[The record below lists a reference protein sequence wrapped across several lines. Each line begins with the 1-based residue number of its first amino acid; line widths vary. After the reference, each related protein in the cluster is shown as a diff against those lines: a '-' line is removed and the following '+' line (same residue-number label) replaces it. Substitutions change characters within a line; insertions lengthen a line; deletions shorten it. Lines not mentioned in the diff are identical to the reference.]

1 MSSNF
6 YDFFVANKSVDVPS
20 SSSNLLFP
28 SMTTQGDAFCDF
40 FSQGSSSANNENDE
54 ELPLFRSSFA
64 RISSSTG
71 KVMKNPNL
79 NSQDDTFPYLGSHS
93 GLLQPGAGLHEK
105 GLPLRPQ
112 EVDLG
117 MPPFIHLD

>member
-1 MSSNF
+1 MEN
-6 YDFFVANKSVDVPS
+6 
-20 SSSNLLFP
+20 
-28 SMTTQGDAFCDF
+28 QGDAFCDF
-40 FSQGSSSANNENDE
+40 FSQGSSSANDENAE
-54 ELPLFRSSFA
+54 ELPLFHSLFVRRSS
-64 RISSSTG
+64 SMG
-71 KVMKNPNL
+71 KVVENTNL
-79 NSQDDTFPYLGSHS
+79 NSQDDTFPYLGSYS